1 MTVSKGAELAL
12 HCLEELRHVLLLQL
26 QEAQLLL
33 PLLALQRPH
42 LPQLLLEQVLA
53 AQQQALL
60 RLQLLLQPAQVL
72 VLLLDHVVSL
82 LRLHLLPHPVAQRG
96 LVHRLVGRQGH
107 LVLVPHPHQ
116 QQPALRA
123 VHRHLPDDLVEG
135 LAVKL
140 LPYRADAGLL
150 GLAVGQDAIEV
161 LYEFED
167 VFPGRGLVRDVLYV
181 QLIVMVVPIPRRQD
195 GIQNLLMRWLVPSF
209 LGVLLRLLS
218 FRYFSWWYA
227 FMLS

>member
-1 MTVSKGAELAL
+1 M
-12 HCLEELRHVLLLQL
+12 
-26 QEAQLLL
+26 
-33 PLLALQRPH
+33 
-42 LPQLLLEQVLA
+42 
-53 AQQQALL
+53 
-60 RLQLLLQPAQVL
+60 
-72 VLLLDHVVSL
+72 
-82 LRLHLLPHPVAQRG
+82 
-96 LVHRLVGRQGH
+96 
-107 LVLVPHPHQ
+107 
-116 QQPALRA
+116 
-123 VHRHLPDDLVEG
+123 
-135 LAVKL
+135 AVKL